1 MRYAF
6 LFALPLLGCAT
17 PAPGPSATVAAT
29 HEVVTSRAYL
39 HSHNLG
45 ADGIAIDGHSPV
57 SYFDGKVER
66 GSPHFAVEHDGVTY
80 WLADA
85 DQVARWRR
93 EPERYVPAF
102 GGWCAFGMS
111 VSDKFPIDPHDY
123 RIVRGRLLL
132 FLRNAGIDAG
142 ELWGRGD
149 EQQLLDRAEAH
160 WQKVHG

>member
-1 MRYAF
+1 MKY
-6 LFALPLLGCAT
+6 LLLLALPLLGCAT
-17 PAPGPSATVAAT
+17 PAPLCTATVQAMQAPT
-29 HEVVTSRAYL
+29 PSRAYL

-45 ADGIAIDGHSPV
+45 ADGVAIDGHSPV

-66 GSPHFAVEHDGVTY
+66 GAPGFAVEHDGVTY
-80 WLADA
+80 WLTGA
-85 DQVARWRR
+85 DQVARFRR
-93 EPERYVPAF
+93 EPGRYVPAF

-111 VSDKFPIDPHDY
+111 VEDKFPIDPHNY

-132 FLRNAGIDAG
+132 FLRNPGIDAS
-142 ELWGRGD
+142 ELWGQGD